1 MRRAKG
7 QIGAAAL
14 LVIGLLASEA
24 RADAPEAARWLSSD
38 TVIYFESSTP
48 AALWQRLA
56 DPRLRAPLM
65 AVPEVKALLEN
76 PVLGKLR
83 AVVNHVAGKLGMPP
97 EKALASLTGGGLVL
111 AIEVKPLREPTVCLV
126 ITPSEPTI
134 LKKANEAFLDFARRN
149 ADANGQRD
157 PVTSAVY
164 RGIREY
170 QMGGDAAYAIV
181 KDKLLITESCDTA
194 ELVIDRVLDG
204 LKDQKPLTDLPEWS
218 TRGDA
223 VKADTVAWGFA
234 RLERLRSLDANK
246 FGSGNQKATSQ
257 EILLLGAWFDALTK
271 SPSISAGLDWSA
283 ERLALNVHLPV
294 PAAGREAALKG
305 FVPPKGAGAPPLL
318 NVPGTIASVSLWRDL
333 SAIWDARANLL
344 PSDDVQ
350 KLAGLDALAG
360 KFFDGR
366 DFREGVLGAL
376 TDHWRAVAAL
386 QDYSKLDPA
395 PDVKLPAF
403 ALIVDLKPDQDG
415 FADRLK
421 IAFQSL
427 VGLANINATQTQGSL
442 LELGSEKVEGVTIS
456 TSHFLPVK
464 KGTGAK
470 SPPAPVHLQHN
481 FSPSVVQV
489 GDQFVVSSSIGLARD
504 LVSALKS
511 PANGG
516 HDTLV
521 TAARGA
527 ALAQLVA
534 LNHETLVKQNMR
546 EQGLDKAQAERELD
560 LLSSLLHYLGRAR
573 LVVKDTPDA
582 TTLRL
587 EFALDK

>member
-7 QIGAAAL
+7 RIGAAVL

-56 DPRLRAPLM
+56 DPRMRAPLM
-65 AVPEVKALLEN
+65 AVPQVNALLEN
-76 PVLGKLR
+76 PELGKLGA
-83 AVVNHVAGKLGMPP
+83 AVDQIAEKLGMPP

-111 AIEVKPLREPTVCLV
+111 AVEAGSFGSPGLCL
-126 ITPSEPTI
+126 IMTPSDPAV
-134 LKKANEAFLDFARRN
+134 LKKANDALLDLARRE
-149 ADANGQRD
+149 ADANGQPD
-157 PVTSAVY
+157 PVKAAEY
-164 RGIREY
+164 RGIRGYKVGEQVVY
-170 QMGGDAAYAIV
+170 GIV
-181 KDKLLITESCDTA
+181 KDKLLITDRGDTSK
-194 ELVIDRVLDG
+194 LVIDRVLDG
-204 LKDQKPLTDLPEWS
+204 LKDQKPLSDLPEWS
-218 TRGDA
+218 TRADA

-234 RLERLRSLDANK
+234 RMDRLRTLDPDK
-246 FGSGNQKATSQ
+246 FGSANAKAKPQ
-257 EILLLGAWFDALTK
+257 EVLLLGAWFDALTK

-294 PAAGREAALKG
+294 PAAGREAAHKG

-427 VGLANINATQTQGSL
+427 VGLANINATQTHGSL

-516 HDTLV
+516 HHTLV

-534 LNHETLVKQNMR
+534 LNHETLLKQNMR

-573 LVVKDTPDA
+573 LVVKDTPGA
-582 TTLRL
+582 TSLRL